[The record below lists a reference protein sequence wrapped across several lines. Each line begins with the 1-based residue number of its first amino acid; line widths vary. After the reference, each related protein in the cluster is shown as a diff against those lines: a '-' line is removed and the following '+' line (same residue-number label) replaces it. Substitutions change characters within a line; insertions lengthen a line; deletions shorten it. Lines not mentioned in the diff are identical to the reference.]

1 MMTHGWSVSWHDV
14 WRYAHV
20 WVYLL
25 KWPLAFVAGW
35 AGIHYQRWRKQR
47 TENAAQ
53 GWPSANGRIWSG
65 DFKEIPKTKRWLAT
79 LTYTYFVGEYRT
91 GKYVHE
97 FMSADEAGDF
107 VRAMKDKNVQI
118 RYKESN
124 PDKSVLEQ
132 RTVEQYILLAPRFG

>member
-1 MMTHGWSVSWHDV
+1 MTSALSISWHDI
-14 WRYAHV
+14 WRYSHA
-20 WVYLL
+20 WIYLL
-25 KWPLAFVAGW
+25 KWPIAFVAGW

-47 TENAAQ
+47 AETAAE
-53 GWPSANGRIWSG
+53 GWPSANGRIVSG
-65 DFKEIPKTKRWLAT
+65 DFKEVPKTKRWLAT

-91 GKYVHE
+91 GKYIHE

-132 RTVEQYILLAPRFG
+132 RVIEQYILLTPRFG

>member
-1 MMTHGWSVSWHDV
+1 MMIKGMSLSWHDL
-14 WRYAHV
+14 WRYTHV
-20 WVYLL
+20 WIYLL

-35 AGIHYQRWRKQR
+35 AGIHLRRWRQQR
-47 TENAAQ
+47 AENAAQ
-53 GWPSANGRIWSG
+53 GWPSVEGRISSG
-65 DFKEIPKTKRWLAT
+65 DFHEVPKTKRWLAT

-132 RTVEQYILLAPRFG
+132 RTVEQYIVLAPRFG

>member
-1 MMTHGWSVSWHDV
+1 MPHALSISWHYLARSIHF
-14 WRYAHV
+14 WI
-20 WVYLL
+20 YLL
-25 KWPLAFVAGW
+25 KYPLAFVAGW

-47 TENAAQ
+47 AETAAE
-53 GWPSANGRIWSG
+53 GWPSANGRIVSG
-65 DFKEIPKTKRWLAT
+65 DFKEVPKTKRWLAT

-91 GKYVHE
+91 GKYIHE

-132 RTVEQYILLAPRFG
+132 RVIEQYILLAPRFG